1 VNDPLQRACDE
12 LEDECSR
19 SPRNSKSTS
28 SPEAEKENHQHHSVS
43 DENIQQAIHDLR
55 TPTHREGETQDEY
68 NICIAA
74 SSRLYLE
81 QEEKDNAARK
91 KLRQQ
96 EKLRI
101 EAELLLL
108 EIKEA
113 ERKHH
118 RKTGGEKDR
127 RESTWVCKDTHQ
139 NY

>member
-1 VNDPLQRACDE
+1 VNDRLQRAHDE
-12 LEDECSR
+12 LKDERSR

-43 DENIQQAIHDLR
+43 DENIRQVICDLR
-55 TPTHREGETQDEY
+55 TPTYREGEMQDRY
-68 NICIAA
+68 NTHLVA
-74 SSRLYLE
+74 SSRLCLE
-81 QEEKDNAARK
+81 REEKDNATWK
-91 KLRQQ
+91 KLCQQ

-118 RKTGGEKDR
+118 RKTGGR
-127 RESTWVCKDTHQ
+127 HESTRVCKDMHQ